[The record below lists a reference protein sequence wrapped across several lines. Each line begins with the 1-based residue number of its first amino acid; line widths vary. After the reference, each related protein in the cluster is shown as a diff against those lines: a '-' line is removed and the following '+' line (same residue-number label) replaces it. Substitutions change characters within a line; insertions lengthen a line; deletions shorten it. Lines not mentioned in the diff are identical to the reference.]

1 MGANNSKPQTVQMS
15 NRSPFQISR
24 EVLERV
30 EKSANA
36 DKSAGGISAGG
47 ASTDAAAGAGP
58 ATVTTCE
65 HCQRT
70 KPGVNPINI
79 NSKSE
84 ATNSEPPQATNWAR
98 RSTEVEEMQF
108 RKTLGRVHNLF
119 GQPVKWVKAHKCS
132 TDIETMEKELIACY
146 QQHGSEPLKCASLVK
161 QYQGYV
167 FKKQVAAV
175 QNSKPRVQ
183 DLGDTN

>member
-15 NRSPFQISR
+15 NSSPFQISR

-36 DKSAGGISAGG
+36 NKSAGNGAGG
-47 ASTDAAAGAGP
+47 SSTDVAAGAGP
-58 ATVTTCE
+58 ATVATCE
-65 HCQRT
+65 NCQRT
-70 KPGVNPINI
+70 KPVNPVHF
-79 NSKSE
+79 NSTSE
-84 ATNSEPPQATNWAR
+84 ATNSESQAKSWAR
-98 RSTEVEEMQF
+98 RSTEVEEMQYS
-108 RKTLGRVHNLF
+108 KTLSRVHNLF

-132 TDIETMEKELIACY
+132 SDIENMEKELIACY

-161 QYQGYV
+161 QYQGFV

-175 QNSKPRVQ
+175 QNTKPSLQ
-183 DLGDTN
+183 NLGGTN

>member
-15 NRSPFQISR
+15 NNSPFQISR

-36 DKSAGGISAGG
+36 DKTAGLSAGGTSA
-47 ASTDAAAGAGP
+47 DVAAGAGP

-70 KPGVNPINI
+70 KPGVNAINV

-84 ATNSEPPQATNWAR
+84 ATNSEPTAKSWAR

-108 RKTLGRVHNLF
+108 TKTLSRVHNLF

-132 TDIETMEKELIACY
+132 SDIENMEKELIACY

-161 QYQGYV
+161 QYQGFV

-183 DLGDTN
+183 NLGDAN